1 LNPSLRLRR
10 PAVQNPSAGV
20 LRSRR
25 SEVQIP
31 TAGSY
36 YVSWLDKRSGFLEYV
51 ESKRYDPTTAKTMV
65 RYLDRYVKASIE
77 SPMDVIRLFNGLSV
91 GQAHHL
97 NRALRAFFNFLE
109 ILGFDKDWLDSL
121 RKAIPKDQIGIDIK
135 VPEEQS
141 ITENLSRISKIA
153 LKYQAL
159 WHLCLDSGLRLI
171 EAIHLIRGF
180 KSENLQQVNGF
191 CRYKVGEFRGSKQAY
206 FGYFTEYT
214 LRLIQSVN
222 SEKFD
227 RPDASHY
234 YCKYGFTSPKY
245 LRKFAFDKM
254 IELDI
259 SESVADFIEG
269 RVPTRIG
276 AKHYMALAR
285 QADQKYGRYADHVTQ
300 LRQKAGL
307 LTA

>member
-1 LNPSLRLRR
+1 MNW
-10 PAVQNPSAGV
+10 A
-20 LRSRR
+20 
-25 SEVQIP
+25 
-31 TAGSY
+31 
-36 YVSWLDKRSGFLEYV
+36 DKRSGFLEYV
-51 ESKRYDPTTAKTMV
+51 ESKRYDPITAKTMV

-91 GQAHHL
+91 GQAHNL

-109 ILGFDKDWLDSL
+109 ILGFTKDWLDSL
-121 RKAIPKDQIGIDIK
+121 RKAIPKDNIGIDIK
-135 VPEEQS
+135 VPEGQS
-141 ITENLSRISKIA
+141 IGEGLSGMSKIA

-171 EAIHLIRGF
+171 EAIHLINWF
-180 KSENLQQVNGF
+180 DLENLQQVNGF
-191 CRYKVGEFRGSKQAY
+191 FRYKVGEFRGSKQAY
-206 FGYFTEYT
+206 FAYFTEFT

-234 YCKYGFTSPKY
+234 YSKYGYTSPKY

-259 SESVADFIEG
+259 SESVVDFIEG

-276 AKHYMALAR
+276 ANH
-285 QADQKYGRYADHVTQ
+285 
-300 LRQKAGL
+300 
-307 LTA
+307 